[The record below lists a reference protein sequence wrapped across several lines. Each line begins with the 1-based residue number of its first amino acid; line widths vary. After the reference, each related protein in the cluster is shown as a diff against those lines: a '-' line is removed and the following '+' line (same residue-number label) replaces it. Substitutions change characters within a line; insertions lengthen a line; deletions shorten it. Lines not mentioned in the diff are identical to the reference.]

1 MTTNSYSLSRNSVIR
16 RALRLCGVTAQ
27 GDEPDAPQIAEA
39 VDALEAFLKA
49 LYAECNF
56 ALGITTKSITTVA
69 NQTTYS
75 LDVDTLDVFYGIV
88 RDSDGVDTQIRIL
101 PVRMFDTEIQNKT
114 NQGVPNLAYVELTS
128 SPQVTIFPAPIDA
141 TSTLIF
147 RILKK
152 APNTLGSSSAMP
164 VPENWYDVVRLADEY
179 QLSAEKSARLKAQ
192 YNEFKAIAM
201 RKPKNPLDTLMVY
214 PV

>member
-1 MTTNSYSLSRNSVIR
+1 M
-16 RALRLCGVTAQ
+16 
-27 GDEPDAPQIAEA
+27 
-39 VDALEAFLKA
+39 
-49 LYAECNF
+49 
-56 ALGITTKSITTVA
+56 
-69 NQTTYS
+69 
-75 LDVDTLDVFYGIV
+75 FYGIV

-164 VPENWYDVVRLADEY
+164 VPENWYDVVCYGLADRLADEY
-179 QLSAEKSARLKAQ
+179 QLSAEKSSRLKTQ